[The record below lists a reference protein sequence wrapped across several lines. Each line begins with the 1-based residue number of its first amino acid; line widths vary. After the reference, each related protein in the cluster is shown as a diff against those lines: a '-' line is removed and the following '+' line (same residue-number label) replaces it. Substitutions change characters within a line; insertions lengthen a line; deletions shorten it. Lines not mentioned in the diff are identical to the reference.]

1 MSNIKNV
8 KVDPTG
14 FFLREDDTQSH
25 ASLDDS
31 SSESSLEEYMPK
43 KQDLVHIQTSPNV
56 TVIKEGGSEPTTP
69 PPIVEKLPVNP
80 DTPIVQSGGI
90 KQGDIENYL
99 KIKEKDDDE
108 ESVNSTYSEKEMNS
122 DELNTEKKEDSEP
135 VVVPKPPPLDTPT
148 DSQNDYYTD
157 TEEEIVDMTE
167 NKFYE
172 VLASVLEDEEGENVA
187 ENMAK
192 LNRNLERHNELLE
205 LILKEFIK
213 SNTHN
218 QNSAKMIET
227 LNNNVNN
234 QTKILKSM
242 NGNKNSNAIIEE
254 TEEISEIEPSEDDES
269 QKGGKKTRRI
279 ERMKHRINTPDV
291 KNIRVTK

>member
-14 FFLREDDTQSH
+14 FFLKEDDTQSH

-31 SSESSLEEYMPK
+31 SSQSSLDDYMPK
-43 KQDLVHIQTSPNV
+43 NPNLVHIQSSPNV
-56 TVIKEGGSEPTTP
+56 TVIKEENSEPTNTTP
-69 PPIVEKLPVNP
+69 PVVEKLPVNP
-80 DTPIVQSGGI
+80 DTSMAPIVQSDGV
-90 KQGDIENYL
+90 KKGDIENYL

-122 DELNTEKKEDSEP
+122 NELNTEKKEDIEP
-135 VVVPKPPPLDTPT
+135 IVVPKPPPDTPT
-148 DSQNDYYTD
+148 DYYTD

-192 LNRNLERHNELLE
+192 LNRNLERHNQLLE

-227 LNNNVNN
+227 LNNSVNN

-242 NGNKNSNAIIEE
+242 NKNSNAIIEE

-279 ERMKHRINTPDV
+279 ERMKHRITTPDV
-291 KNIRVTK
+291 KNVRVSK